1 MPTTPLSNL
10 LVCLG
15 VLLVI
20 ILLAIALFVGGILG
34 VDTSSFSGAFNAI
47 AAQC

>member
-1 MPTTPLSNL
+1 MPISNL

-20 ILLAIALFVGGILG
+20 ILLAIAVFVGGILG
-34 VDTSSFSGAFNAI
+34 VDTSSFNDAFNAI